1 MHEMSVAME
10 ICRIAG
16 ERLGPDDAALLSEI
30 GVEVGDTS
38 GLEPSS
44 LEFCLEALLS
54 EPPFRGARANIIAGA
69 GDVLRVNYLEVDD
82 ERPRH

>member
-16 ERLGPDDAALLSEI
+16 ERLGLDDIALLTEI
-30 GVEVGDTS
+30 GVEVGDES

-44 LEFCLEALLS
+44 LEFCLEALLN
-54 EPPFRGARANIIAGA
+54 EPPFRGARPNIIAGT